1 MWNERLF
8 AIFFSF
14 SFFLNI
20 KLRFLPLLFLKFGCS
35 IHYIFP
41 VTETYHQVCS
51 FFADHWKCE
60 LCLEKKNIYLSIYLS
75 IYLYIYLS
83 IDRKIDWFLGII
95 HFKPRIYLKQLSH
108 SFHLVN
114 LELKNLSGL
123 EIIEILEKSVKI
135 SKINNCIL
143 VANLQSSIFVVLSN
157 HFHDIFII

>member
-1 MWNERLF
+1 MEWEVVCN
-8 AIFFSF
+8 IFF
-14 SFFLNI
+14 FFLFFKHKVKI
-20 KLRFLPLLFLKFGCS
+20 SSFAFLKIWMFNSLHFSSNWDISSGM
-35 IHYIFP
+35 
-41 VTETYHQVCS
+41 
-51 FFADHWKCE
+51 FFFCWSLKMWALPGK
-60 LCLEKKNIYLSIYLS
+60 EKYLSIYLS